1 MRKAKIS
8 PPLTLRDRAEEQLRV
23 VEEGLYSHLSEIDI
37 LKLCHELQVHQIEL
51 ELQNEE
57 LIIAKEIAD
66 NSARKYSK
74 LFDTSPIGYFTLSRD
89 GDIEGLNLFGA
100 KTLGRERSKLR
111 NCRFALFLSKTSLP
125 VFTRF
130 LDRIFTY
137 EGTESC
143 EVTLDTRSGKPMNVY
158 LSGIADKGEVECSV
172 ILSDITERKKSEET
186 IRKNEAVL
194 RLFVEHTPAAI
205 AMFDTNMRYIVA
217 SHRFRTD
224 FDLGEINLVGRS
236 HYEIFPE
243 ISERWKEIHNR
254 CLRGATERCEE
265 DPFPRLS
272 GKLDWI
278 RWEICPWYEDS
289 GKIGGIIL
297 FSEVV
302 TARKLAEKSLTESQ
316 NRYSSLYNS
325 IDEGFC
331 VMDVIFDE
339 KNKPVDWMYV
349 DVNPAFEKQTGIKAA
364 QGRKIREL
372 APELEEYWFEIYG
385 KIALTGESV
394 RFINRAE
401 QLNRWF
407 DVFAF
412 RLGPEE
418 NRQVAALFHN
428 ITEHIK
434 TAEEIAKSREQL
446 AQLYTHLSEVR
457 EEERTSIARE
467 IHDDLGQSLAGL
479 KIDLLGVKE
488 NIHDKVWSK
497 HRIDKAISLVNSTI
511 KTVQSLSSRLRPQ
524 MLDDLGLASAI
535 EWQANEYKKRTGIK
549 CKLELEEIEGLEE
562 KIPISVF
569 RIFQAALTNIM
580 VHSKAKSVSVKLALK
595 DEILVLKIIDD
606 GIGIT
611 QEQINSSKSFGI
623 IGMHERANQI
633 NGRFELHTEK
643 GKGTEIL
650 VTVPVKIK
658 KESL

>member
-1 MRKAKIS
+1 MVKVKKS
-8 PPLTLRDRAEEQLRV
+8 SSLTLRDRAEKQLKL
-23 VEEGLYSHLSEIDI
+23 VEEDLYSHLSEIDI

-57 LIIAKEIAD
+57 LIMAKEIAD
-66 NSARKYSK
+66 NSSRKYSK
-74 LFDTSPIGYFTLSRD
+74 LFDNSPIGYFTLSRD

-100 KTLGRERSKLR
+100 KTLGRERSKLL
-111 NCRFALFLSKTSLP
+111 NCRFSLFLSKTSMP

-137 EGTESC
+137 EGMESC
-143 EVTLDTRSGKPMNVY
+143 EVTLDTRYGAMNVY

-186 IRKNEAVL
+186 IRKHEAVL
-194 RLFVEHTPAAI
+194 RLFVEHSPAAI
-205 AMFDTNMRYIVA
+205 AMFDNEMRYIIA
-217 SHRFRTD
+217 SQRFRTD
-224 FDLGEINLVGRS
+224 YDLGDINLVGRS

-243 ISERWKEIHNR
+243 TTERWKEIHNR
-254 CLRGATERCEE
+254 CLSGATERCDE
-265 DPFPRLS
+265 DPFLRQS

-302 TARKLAEKSLTESQ
+302 TARKLVEKSLTESQ

-331 VMDVIFDE
+331 VMEVIFD
-339 KNKPVDWMYV
+339 KTNKPVDWMYV
-349 DVNPAFEKQTGIKAA
+349 DVNPAFEKQTGIRAA
-364 QGRKIREL
+364 QGRKIRDI
-372 APELEEYWFEIYG
+372 APELEEYWFGIYG
-385 KIALTGESV
+385 KVALTGESV

-412 RLGPEE
+412 RLGPQE

-434 TAEEIAKSREQL
+434 TGEEIAKSREQL

-497 HRIDKAISLVNSTI
+497 QRIDKAISLVNSTI

-562 KIPISVF
+562 NIPISVF

-580 VHSKAKSVSVKLALK
+580 LHSKAKSVAVKLALK

-643 GKGTEIL
+643 GKGTEII
-650 VTVPVKIK
+650 VTVPVKIN

>member
-1 MRKAKIS
+1 MGKIKKS
-8 PPLTLRDRAEEQLRV
+8 GSLTLRDRAEKQLEV
-23 VEEGLYSHLSEIDI
+23 VKEELFSHLSDIDI
-37 LKLCHELQVHQIEL
+37 MKLYQELQVHQIEL

-57 LIIAKEIAD
+57 LIIANEIAD

-74 LFDTSPIGYFTLSRD
+74 LSDTSPIGYFTLSRD

-100 KTLGRERSKLR
+100 KTLGRERSKLQ
-111 NCRFALFLSKTSLP
+111 NCRFGLFLSKTSLP
-125 VFTRF
+125 VFNRF

-137 EGTESC
+137 EGMESC
-143 EVTLDTRSGKPMNVY
+143 EVTLDTRYGAMNVY
-158 LSGIADKGEVECSV
+158 LSGIADKGEDECSV

-194 RLFVEHTPAAI
+194 RLFVEHSPAAI
-205 AMFDTNMRYIVA
+205 AMFDNEMRYIIA

-224 FDLGEINLVGRS
+224 YDLGDINLVGRS

-243 ISERWKEIHNR
+243 TTERWKEIHNR
-254 CLRGATERCEE
+254 CLSGATERCDE
-265 DPFPRLS
+265 DPFLRQS

-302 TARKLAEKSLTESQ
+302 TARKLVEKSLTESQ

-331 VMDVIFDE
+331 VMEVIFDK
-339 KNKPVDWMYV
+339 KNNPVDWMYV
-349 DVNPAFEKQTGIKAA
+349 DVNPAFEKQTGIRAA
-364 QGRKIREL
+364 QGRKIRDI
-372 APELEEYWFEIYG
+372 APELEEYWFGIYG

-412 RLGPEE
+412 RLGPQE

-434 TAEEIAKSREQL
+434 TGEEIAKSREQL

-497 HRIDKAISLVNSTI
+497 QRIDKAISLVNSTI

-562 KIPISVF
+562 NIPISVF

-580 VHSKAKSVSVKLALK
+580 VHSKAKSVSVKLTLK

-643 GKGTEIL
+643 GKGTEII
-650 VTVPVKIK
+650 VTVPVKINM
-658 KESL
+658 ESL